1 MEFSEIVQRR
11 HSVKSY
17 DPEKTISDAELREL
31 FDEVVLSPSSFNLQN
46 WTFIAVKD
54 SAMKKKLKEAAWG
67 QSQVKD
73 CSAAI
78 LVCGKL
84 DAYQDA
90 PKIYKDAPK
99 EVQEGLLPMINN
111 FYEGKEQLQRD
122 EAIRSASLAAM
133 TLMYGATSRGWA
145 TGPMIGFDPEAVS
158 RLLKL
163 TPNLIPV
170 MIVVLGRQKD
180 PPRPR
185 SYRHP
190 VEKVVRL
197 NTLDGPGLTGM
208 PHPPNKPDPAPMPA
222 GA

>member
-17 DPEKTISDAELREL
+17 DPEKTISDEQLREL
-31 FDEVVLSPSSFNLQN
+31 FDEVVLSPSSFNLQH

-54 SAMKKKLKEAAWG
+54 SALKKQLKEAAWG
-67 QSQVKD
+67 QSQVED
-73 CSAAI
+73 CSVAI

-84 DAYQDA
+84 DAYKDA
-90 PKIYKDAPK
+90 LEIYKEAPEEIQK
-99 EVQEGLLPMINN
+99 KMLPMIQN
-111 FYEGKEQLQRD
+111 FYDGKSQAQRD

-133 TLMYGATSRGWA
+133 TLMYGATNRGWA

-158 RLLKL
+158 NILKL
-163 TPNLIPV
+163 TSNLIPV
-170 MIVVLGRQKD
+170 MFVVLGHQKD
-180 PPRPR
+180 EPRPR

-190 VEKVVRL
+190 VEDVVRL
-197 NTLDGPGLTGM
+197 NTLDGPGL
-208 PHPPNKPDPAPMPA
+208 N